1 MQILINNVDAV
12 RDFVNTVAG
21 FREKVVLVQ
30 NDKEIDGKSILAIL
44 NNGIEEPFEAYIE
57 TDDETV
63 KEEFYDF
70 ISEWEFK

>member
-44 NNGIEEPFEAYIE
+44 NNGIEEPFEAYIK

-63 KEEFYDF
+63 KKEFYDF